1 MTACSGWGGEVSV
14 SSQGNLVAV
23 AGTVELWPCS
33 VNLSDGIK
41 DAELGAWCSLGSGPC
56 LVGGSGNIR
65 GNIGTVI

>member
-1 MTACSGWGGEVSV
+1 M
-14 SSQGNLVAV
+14 AV